1 MKITQIINS
10 SKNSLSFEVFPP
22 KNSDS
27 YDTVSKAVSEI
38 AALSPSYMSVTYG
51 AGGGRSQFTASI
63 SQEVLAHGVTPLAH
77 LTCITSSE
85 DDIALQLS
93 KLRSVGVENIL
104 ALRGDIPQCL
114 DRDKLDFHYAFELIN
129 KIKNSGDFCIGGAC
143 YPESHPESQSIEK
156 DIEHLKLKVDS
167 GCDFLTTQMFFD
179 NEVFYSFKNRLIQ
192 KGIAV
197 PVIPGIMPITSYS
210 QLNKMVLLSGNE
222 LPSSFLTRIL
232 KYEND
237 PTSFKQA
244 GVEYAIEQARD
255 IYAQG
260 FRAIHIYSMN
270 KPDVAK
276 VINDNL
282 KDLIK

>member
-1 MKITQIINS
+1 M
-10 SKNSLSFEVFPP
+10 
-22 KNSDS
+22 
-27 YDTVSKAVSEI
+27 
-38 AALSPSYMSVTYG
+38 ALSHELHLS
-51 AGGGRSQFTASI
+51 A
-63 SQEVLAHGVTPLAH
+63 LALALTLPDTCGKAEYPNEDYNGVPLAH

-104 ALRGDIPQCL
+104 ALRGDIPQGL

-156 DIEHLKLKVDS
+156 DIEYLKLKVDS

-179 NEVFYSFKNRLIQ
+179 NKVFYSFKNRLIQ

-244 GVEYAIEQARD
+244 GVEYAIEQARE

-276 VINDNL
+276 VIKENL
-282 KDLIK
+282 KDLIR